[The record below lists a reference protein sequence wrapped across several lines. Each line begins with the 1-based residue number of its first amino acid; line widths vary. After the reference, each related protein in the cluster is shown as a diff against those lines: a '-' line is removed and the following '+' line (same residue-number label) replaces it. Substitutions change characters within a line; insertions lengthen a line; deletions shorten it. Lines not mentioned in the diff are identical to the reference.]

1 MAALP
6 GANAAPFLA
15 RKRLAW
21 APFMNTTFLLRAPK
35 STEMLCCFFDGDLE
49 EQVGQMMREMEQ
61 IADTLEKLISLRPKS
76 LDDA

>member
-1 MAALP
+1 
-6 GANAAPFLA
+6 
-15 RKRLAW
+15 
-21 APFMNTTFLLRAPK
+21 
-35 STEMLCCFFDGDLE
+35 MLCCFFDGDLE